1 MVMCIKCFKVPLTY
15 RAIIL
20 LSSFSGLQQEV
31 FLILSYL
38 IQWSLTCLK
47 YFFSCHSSSLDTETE
62 EAYNYKR
69 YD

>member
-1 MVMCIKCFKVPLTY
+1 MVMCIECFKVPLTY

-20 LSSFSGLQQEV
+20 LLSFSGLQQEV
-31 FLILSYL
+31 FLIFKLLNSMV
-38 IQWSLTCLK
+38 INMFK
-47 YFFSCHSSSLDTETE
+47 IFFSCHSSSLDTETE